1 MAAIMLIEQKKSRK
15 NRSPVKVRLIL
26 FRRESCRIEENEIT
40 LKLYSPLTGDFYK
53 NDVDEYG
60 WNNGV
65 ADYPTLF
72 SGVDMAYYEESI
84 REAVEQRDSD
94 DGGNLM
100 PYFDE
105 DRNPGVRKKVLSA
118 VPTVEIRD
126 GELMGCTTVKL
137 KEPLTEAEMQDLQDY
152 LKGQFS
158 DGWGEGFEQQEIQTG
173 DGVLFVHFAEEP
185 FDFTVEQVQG
195 TETSKEQ
202 PVPKRPKMKLVGQDG
217 NIFAILGRA
226 SRLLKEN
233 GQPDQAKE
241 MRNRVYQSGNYYKAL
256 NIISEY
262 VETELS
268 EKVPPKQKKRSDRE
282 R

>member
-1 MAAIMLIEQKKSRK
+1 M
-15 NRSPVKVRLIL
+15 
-26 FRRESCRIEENEIT
+26 
-40 LKLYSPLTGDFYK
+40 
-53 NDVDEYG
+53 
-60 WNNGV
+60 

-173 DGVLFVHFAEEP
+173 DGVLYVHFAEEP
-185 FDFTVEQVQG
+185 FDFIVEQVQG

-202 PVPKRPKMKLVGQDG
+202 TVPKRPKMKLVGQDG

-233 GQPDQAKE
+233 GQPQQAKE
-241 MRNRVYQSGNYYKAL
+241 MSSRVYQSGDYYKAL

-268 EKVPPKQKKRSDRE
+268 EKVPPKQRKRSDRE

>member
-1 MAAIMLIEQKKSRK
+1 
-15 NRSPVKVRLIL
+15 
-26 FRRESCRIEENEIT
+26 
-40 LKLYSPLTGDFYK
+40 
-53 NDVDEYG
+53 
-60 WNNGV
+60 
-65 ADYPTLF
+65 
-72 SGVDMAYYEESI
+72 MAYYEESI
-84 REAVEQRDSD
+84 REAVEQRDND
-94 DGGNLM
+94 DGNLM
-100 PYFDE
+100 LYFNE
-105 DRNPGVRKKVLSA
+105 ERNPGVKKKVLSA
-118 VPTVEIRD
+118 IPTVEIRD

-137 KEPLTEAEMQDLQDY
+137 KESLTEAEMQDLQDY

-173 DGVLFVHFAEEP
+173 DGVLYVHFAEEP
-185 FDFTVEQVQG
+185 FDFIVEQVQG

-233 GQPDQAKE
+233 GQPQQAKE
-241 MRNRVYQSGNYYKAL
+241 MSSRVYQSGDYYKAL

>member
-1 MAAIMLIEQKKSRK
+1 MKERRNDIIEKQ
-15 NRSPVKVRLIL
+15 
-26 FRRESCRIEENEIT
+26 EIT

-72 SGVDMAYYEESI
+72 SGVDMVYYEDRI
-84 REAVEQRDSD
+84 RDAIDQRNSA

-100 PYFDE
+100 LYFDE
-105 DRNPGVRKKVLSA
+105 RRNHEVKAKILSA
-118 VPTVEIRD
+118 IPSVEIRN
-126 GELMGCTTVKL
+126 GELTGCTTVRL
-137 KEPLTEAEMQDLQDY
+137 EAPLTETEMEDLQDY

-158 DGWGEGFEQQEIQTG
+158 DGWGEGFEQQAIQISN
-173 DGVLFVHFAEEP
+173 GVLNVHFWNAEHFAFE
-185 FDFTVEQVQG
+185 VVSVQS
-195 TETSKEQ
+195 EESVKKP
-202 PVPKRPKMKLVGQDG
+202 PVPKRPTMKLIGEDG

-226 SRLLKEN
+226 SRLLREN
-233 GQPDQAKE
+233 GQQEQAKE
-241 MRNRVYQSGNYYKAL
+241 MTNRVFRSVDYYSAL

-262 VETELS
+262 VQTELS
-268 EKVPPKQKKRSDRE
+268 EKNLTKQKKRSDRE

>member
-1 MAAIMLIEQKKSRK
+1 M
-15 NRSPVKVRLIL
+15 
-26 FRRESCRIEENEIT
+26 
-40 LKLYSPLTGDFYK
+40 
-53 NDVDEYG
+53 
-60 WNNGV
+60 

-105 DRNPGVRKKVLSA
+105 DRNPSVKKKVLSA

-173 DGVLFVHFAEEP
+173 DGVQYVHFAEEP
-185 FDFTVEQVQG
+185 IDFIVEQLQD
-195 TETSKEQ
+195 TEASKEQ
-202 PVPKRPKMKLVGQDG
+202 PVPKRPKMKLAGQDG

-233 GQPDQAKE
+233 GQPQQAKE
-241 MRNRVYQSGNYYKAL
+241 MSSRVYQSGDYYKAL

-268 EKVPPKQKKRSDRE
+268 EKVPPKQKKRSDME

>member
-1 MAAIMLIEQKKSRK
+1 
-15 NRSPVKVRLIL
+15 
-26 FRRESCRIEENEIT
+26 
-40 LKLYSPLTGDFYK
+40 
-53 NDVDEYG
+53 
-60 WNNGV
+60 
-65 ADYPTLF
+65 
-72 SGVDMAYYEESI
+72 MAYYEESI

-126 GELMGCTTVKL
+126 GELMGCTKVKL

-173 DGVLFVHFAEEP
+173 DGVLYVHFAEEP
-185 FDFTVEQVQG
+185 FDFIVEQVQG

-233 GQPDQAKE
+233 GQPQQATE
-241 MRNRVYQSGNYYKAL
+241 ISSRVYQSGDYYKAL

-262 VETELS
+262 VETKLS

>member
-1 MAAIMLIEQKKSRK
+1 M
-15 NRSPVKVRLIL
+15 
-26 FRRESCRIEENEIT
+26 
-40 LKLYSPLTGDFYK
+40 
-53 NDVDEYG
+53 
-60 WNNGV
+60 

-84 REAVEQRDSD
+84 REAMGQRDHD

-105 DRNPGVRKKVLSA
+105 DRNPGVKKKVLSA

-137 KEPLTEAEMQDLQDY
+137 KESLTEAEMQDLEDY

-173 DGVLFVHFAEEP
+173 DGVLYVHFAEEP
-185 FDFTVEQVQG
+185 FDFTVEQVQD
-195 TETSKEQ
+195 TEASKEQ
-202 PVPKRPKMKLVGQDG
+202 PIPKRPKMKLVGQDG

-233 GQPDQAKE
+233 GQPQQAKE
-241 MRNRVYQSGNYYKAL
+241 MSSRVYQSGDYYKAL

-268 EKVPPKQKKRSDRE
+268 EKVPPKQRKRSDRE

>member
-1 MAAIMLIEQKKSRK
+1 
-15 NRSPVKVRLIL
+15 
-26 FRRESCRIEENEIT
+26 
-40 LKLYSPLTGDFYK
+40 
-53 NDVDEYG
+53 
-60 WNNGV
+60 
-65 ADYPTLF
+65 
-72 SGVDMAYYEESI
+72 MAYYEESI
-84 REAVEQRDSD
+84 REAVEQRDND
-94 DGGNLM
+94 DSGNLM

-105 DRNPGVRKKVLSA
+105 DRNPSVRKKVLNA

-173 DGVLFVHFAEEP
+173 DGVLYVHFAEEP
-185 FDFTVEQVQG
+185 FDFTVEQMQG

-233 GQPDQAKE
+233 GQPQQAKE
-241 MRNRVYQSGNYYKAL
+241 MSSRVYQSGDYYKAL

>member
-1 MAAIMLIEQKKSRK
+1 MKERRNDIIEKQ
-15 NRSPVKVRLIL
+15 
-26 FRRESCRIEENEIT
+26 EIT

-72 SGVDMAYYEESI
+72 SGVDMACYVDSI
-84 REAVEQRDSD
+84 QKAVKQRSSD

-100 PYFDE
+100 LYFGE
-105 DRNPGVRKKVLSA
+105 ERNPNVKAKTLSA
-118 VPTVEIRD
+118 IPSVEIRGD
-126 GELMGCTTVKL
+126 ELKGCTTVRL
-137 KEPLTEAEMQDLQDY
+137 KEPLTGPEMQDLQDY

-158 DGWGEGFEQQEIQTG
+158 DGWGEGFEQQEIQTS
-173 DGVLFVHFAEEP
+173 DGVLNVHFWSPGLCFEAERVEP
-185 FDFTVEQVQG
+185 PPD
-195 TETSKEQ
+195 KEQ
-202 PVPKRPKMKLVGQDG
+202 EQPPRRPKMKLVGEDG

-226 SRLLKEN
+226 SRLLKRN
-233 GQPDQAKE
+233 GQAEQTEE
-241 MRNRVYQSGNYYKAL
+241 MSNRVYHSGDYYKAL

-268 EKVPPKQKKRSDRE
+268 EKTPADPKKE
-282 R
+282 RGNVR

>member
-1 MAAIMLIEQKKSRK
+1 M
-15 NRSPVKVRLIL
+15 
-26 FRRESCRIEENEIT
+26 
-40 LKLYSPLTGDFYK
+40 TGDFYE

-60 WNNGV
+60 WNNGI

-72 SGVDMAYYEESI
+72 TGSDMVCYEDSI
-84 REAVEQRDSD
+84 REAVEHHNVD

-100 PYFDE
+100 LYFDE
-105 DRNPGVRKKVLSA
+105 VRNPGVKAKVLSA
-118 VPTVEIRD
+118 VPSVVIRD

-137 KEPLTEAEMQDLQDY
+137 RESLTESEMEELQEY

-173 DGVLFVHFAEEP
+173 DGVLFVHFGEEP
-185 FDFTVEQVQG
+185 FDFTVEQVQ
-195 TETSKEQ
+195 SQEQ
-202 PVPKRPKMKLVGQDG
+202 SAPERPKMKLAGMDG

-233 GQPDQAKE
+233 GQADQAKE
-241 MRNRVYQSGNYYKAL
+241 MSSRVYQSGDYYKAL
-256 NIISEY
+256 NVISEY
-262 VETELS
+262 VETELT
-268 EKVPPKQKKRSDRE
+268 ERAPRKAAPSDRQEYTRKRKTHPEEE

>member
-1 MAAIMLIEQKKSRK
+1 MKERRNDIIEKQ
-15 NRSPVKVRLIL
+15 
-26 FRRESCRIEENEIT
+26 EIT

-84 REAVEQRDSD
+84 QKAVKQRSSD

-100 PYFDE
+100 LYFDE
-105 DRNPGVRKKVLSA
+105 ERNPNVKAKTLSA
-118 VPTVEIRD
+118 IPSVEIRGD
-126 GELMGCTTVKL
+126 ELKGCTTVRL
-137 KEPLTEAEMQDLQDY
+137 KEPLTGPEMQDLQDY

-158 DGWGEGFEQQEIQTG
+158 DGWGEGFEQQEIQTD
-173 DGVLFVHFAEEP
+173 DGVLYVHFGEAEP
-185 FDFTVEQVQG
+185 FYFEVEQMQPA
-195 TETSKEQ
+195 EPLKEQ
-202 PVPKRPKMKLVGQDG
+202 LPPHRPKMKLVGQDG
-217 NIFAILGRA
+217 NIFSILGRA

-241 MRNRVYQSGNYYKAL
+241 MCDRVYQSGNYYKAL

-268 EKVPPKQKKRSDRE
+268 EKTHTKSKNEKE
-282 R
+282 RGDAR

>member
-1 MAAIMLIEQKKSRK
+1 
-15 NRSPVKVRLIL
+15 
-26 FRRESCRIEENEIT
+26 
-40 LKLYSPLTGDFYK
+40 
-53 NDVDEYG
+53 
-60 WNNGV
+60 
-65 ADYPTLF
+65 
-72 SGVDMAYYEESI
+72 MAYYEESI
-84 REAVEQRDSD
+84 REAVEQRGSD

-158 DGWGEGFEQQEIQTG
+158 DGWGEGFEQQEFQTG
-173 DGVLFVHFAEEP
+173 AGVLCVHFAEEP
-185 FDFTVEQVQG
+185 FDFTVEQVQD
-195 TETSKEQ
+195 TEASKEQ
-202 PVPKRPKMKLVGQDG
+202 PIPKRPKMKLVGQDG

-233 GQPDQAKE
+233 GQPQQAKE
-241 MRNRVYQSGNYYKAL
+241 MSSRVYQSGNYYKAL

-268 EKVPPKQKKRSDRE
+268 EKAPVKTKKE
-282 R
+282 RGEAR